1 MRKWLQELMHV
12 PEDDTVSDRTM
23 TARVCVTVAVT
34 LFCLAMMSFTAY
46 AYFTHDMSSGSNQ
59 ILTAYFDAVV
69 SVRKTDAAGAPV
81 TVHTDETFTCWADL
95 KGGNTYY
102 VTLRHAVD
110 STANTGYVIVNETY
124 HTAQIEKDTYGN
136 SLLET
141 FYLTLTEDQRV
152 TFRVCWGTSP
162 YADDAREEGD
172 LYIEEGETV
181 ELTAAV
187 EDDTTTETEDS
198 TTTTDSTTTSTTESD
213 STTLPT
219 EAVPTEPTDVPT
231 TEAEETTTTTDVAEP
246 TQPIEPIAPEEPPV
260 E

>member
-12 PEDDTVSDRTM
+12 PEDGTVSDRTM

-69 SVRKTDAAGAPV
+69 SVRQTDATGAPV
-81 TVHTDETFTCWADL
+81 TVYTDETFTCWADL

-102 VTLRHAVD
+102 VTLRHALD

-124 HTAQIEKDTYGN
+124 HTAQIEKDDYDN
-136 SLLET
+136 SLLVT

-152 TFRVCWGTSP
+152 TFRACWGTSP
-162 YADDAREEGD
+162 YADDAREDGD
-172 LYIEEGETV
+172 CYIEEGETV
-181 ELTAAV
+181 ALTDTV
-187 EDDTTTETEDS
+187 EEDTTS
-198 TTTTDSTTTSTTESD
+198 STTTSTDATTTTTTESD

-219 EAVPTEPTDVPT
+219 EAVPTEPTEEST
-231 TEAEETTTTTDVAEP
+231 TEVEETTTTTDVVEP